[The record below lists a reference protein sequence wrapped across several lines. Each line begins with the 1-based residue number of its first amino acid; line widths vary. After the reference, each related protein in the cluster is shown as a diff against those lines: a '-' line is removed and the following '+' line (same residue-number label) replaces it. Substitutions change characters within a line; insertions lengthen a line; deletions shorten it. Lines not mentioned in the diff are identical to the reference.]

1 MEFERG
7 RWVAPRDPDGNG
19 APQAGIG
26 TEWHSYYHAQAEV
39 LGKRIKVPVVVQQVI
54 SALDASGG
62 NHGIDG
68 LANGHA
74 EVAQRPEVFRRL
86 NRDFLS
92 AQLHE
97 DQRCQHLPGL
107 VEVRL
112 VCEALQ
118 DLRQDQVTDRQRF
131 VAKQT
136 VEFLGLRRDGSLEV
150 VDPHAGI
157 DKNQLS
163 LLIALRSP
171 CQSSLPRSRRIFA
184 SLLRRSNVRRAWST
198 ASRLVFRPVARSV
211 SRISLSSIT
220 MFVRIDVYLYR

>member
-74 EVAQRPEVFRRL
+74 RSEEHTSELQSLRHLGCRLLLEKIERKAAAIGGGEPE
-86 NRDFLS
+86 
-92 AQLHE
+92 A
-97 DQRCQHLPGL
+97 
-107 VEVRL
+107 
-112 VCEALQ
+112 Q
-118 DLRQDQVTDRQRF
+118 DL
-131 VAKQT
+131 
-136 VEFLGLRRDGSLEV
+136 LRPW
-150 VDPHAGI
+150 VDAEG
-157 DKNQLS
+157 
-163 LLIALRSP
+163 
-171 CQSSLPRSRRIFA
+171 
-184 SLLRRSNVRRAWST
+184 
-198 ASRLVFRPVARSV
+198 
-211 SRISLSSIT
+211 
-220 MFVRIDVYLYR
+220 